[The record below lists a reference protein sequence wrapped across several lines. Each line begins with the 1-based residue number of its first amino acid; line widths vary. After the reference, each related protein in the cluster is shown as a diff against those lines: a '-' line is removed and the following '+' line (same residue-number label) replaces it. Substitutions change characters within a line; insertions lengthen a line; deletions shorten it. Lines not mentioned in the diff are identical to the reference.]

1 MYSTTDLFP
10 CLIDFS
16 ASRAAC
22 VLSRG
27 ANRLLNAISKSA
39 YAGKGSPPA
48 QIVSRYGR
56 AQLRAGPFMRFIA
69 AFIHLRSSARHPA
82 GRLPLRAGLSVLR
95 LQVPIDSLIP
105 P

>member
-27 ANRLLNAISKSA
+27 VNRLLNATSKSA
-39 YAGKGSPPA
+39 YVGNGSPPVR
-48 QIVSRYGR
+48 IVSRYGR
-56 AQLRAGPFMRFIA
+56 AQLRAGPFIRFIA
-69 AFIHLRSSARHPA
+69 AFIHLRSSARHPVGVATIA
-82 GRLPLRAGLSVLR
+82 GGPTWAATAS
-95 LQVPIDSLIP
+95 IH
-105 P
+105 